1 MESRVDEQRAV
12 SSSDPESAKPKKL
25 IVCAD
30 GTWNDE
36 DHARTNVAKLH
47 RALQTWHVEGVDQ
60 WVCYVTGVGTT
71 FGEAIRG
78 GAFGYGLTRNI
89 LQGYYFLVD
98 NYEPGDQLYFF
109 GFSRGAYTVRSLA
122 GFIRNSGLLKK
133 ENRDRVD
140 EAMKLYRSRS
150 DKNKPTSEKAEKFR
164 KAYSYEPIIDFIGVW
179 DTVGSLGIPTGS
191 LRLLSLL
198 FHLIGYDWRFHDP
211 QLSSKVKYAYHAVS
225 IHERRSSFVPSLW
238 EKKDDAPAEQVL
250 EQVWFP
256 GVHCDVGGGYNAAGL
271 SDEPLYWMMQKAQD
285 CGLLFRA
292 QSTEFGLD
300 NAPDPFSRLHDS
312 YSLLFRIVDFV
323 LRKFRGEPR
332 VYSDDPKY
340 CADISRSALMLRHFS
355 TKQEWPSSFVR
366 VLDRMLTNMSLDDLK
381 FPLKPLQPPPPK
393 SPIRLTT
400 AIDSRPIVASNKW
413 NATGIH
419 LNKGTR
425 YRVALLGPLDVHDG
439 GIHVTALSGWPWC
452 WQRIVFAPI
461 GLFRRRPLSPWFA
474 LIGSIDRKRSFR
486 ISCDGFELDAPTSGE
501 LFCYFN
507 DTPFR
512 YLNNT
517 GSIRIS
523 VDTI

>member
-1 MESRVDEQRAV
+1 M
-12 SSSDPESAKPKKL
+12 PKKL

-47 RALQTWHVEGVDQ
+47 RALKTWHVEGVNQ

-78 GAFGYGLTRNI
+78 GAFGYGLSRNI

-133 ENRDRVD
+133 EHRDRVD
-140 EAMKLYRSRS
+140 EAWKLYRNRSRKTRPG
-150 DKNKPTSEKAEKFR
+150 DEEATQFR
-164 KAYSYEPIIDFIGVW
+164 DAYCYQPDIEFIGVW
-179 DTVGSLGIPTGS
+179 DTVGSLGIPGRS

-198 FHLIGYDWRFHDP
+198 LHLFGYDWRFHDP
-211 QLSSKVKYAYHAVS
+211 QLSKIVKNAYHALS
-225 IHERRSSFVPSLW
+225 IHERRSTFVPTLW
-238 EKKDDAPAEQVL
+238 EKQEKEETKDQVL

-271 SDEPLYWMMQKAQD
+271 SDEALYWMMQKAQE
-285 CGLLFRA
+285 CGLLFRTE
-292 QSTEFGLD
+292 STEFGLD
-300 NAPDPFSRLHDS
+300 NAPDPFSQLHDS
-312 YSLLFRIVDFV
+312 DGLVFRIVDFI
-323 LRKFRGEPR
+323 LRQFQGEPR

-366 VLDRMLTNMSLDDLK
+366 ILDRRLTNMSLEDLK
-381 FPLKPLQPPPPK
+381 FPLKPLQPGPPK

-400 AIDSRPIVASNKW
+400 SMDSRPIVASNKW

-425 YRVALLGPLDVHDG
+425 YRIALLGPLDVHDG
-439 GIHVTALSGWPWC
+439 GIHVTTLGGWPSWC
-452 WQRIVFAPI
+452 WQRIVFAPT
-461 GLFRRRPLSPWFA
+461 GLFRRRPFNPWFA
-474 LIGSIDRKRSFR
+474 LIGSVDKKRSFR
-486 ISCDGFELDAPTSGE
+486 IAYDGFEFEAPASGE

-512 YLNNT
+512 YRNNKGAT
-517 GSIRIS
+517 QIS